1 MSLEPMD
8 APAVTPTEVAI
19 EAPLDGQAR
28 DEVAAP
34 QPLPATSQLIAHA
47 RTELARVIAGQ
58 SAVIEEVLI
67 AVLCQGHAL
76 LEGVPGIAKTLI
88 VKTLG
93 RLLGLGFQRVQA
105 TPDLMP
111 ADILGTSILRMG
123 AETFTFH
130 AGPVFTDLLLVDEI
144 NRMPPRTQAALLEC
158 MEERQVTSDG
168 VRRPLPGWFTVFATQ
183 NPVDF
188 EGTYPLPEA
197 QLDRF
202 LLKIRV
208 AYPSEQEEMQ
218 ILERHHAATGAGLL
232 EDARIVPIP
241 DGLLA
246 AARSEVRAIRIEPE
260 LYGYILALARQTRE
274 WPTLLLGASP
284 RAALSLMLV
293 AQAAAAFD
301 ARDYLVPDD
310 VKRAVQPVLRHRILL
325 KPEAE
330 LEGFDADR
338 VLADVVASVP
348 VPRK

>member
-1 MSLEPMD
+1 MSEEPNQSEN
-8 APAVTPTEVAI
+8 PEEI
-19 EAPLDGQAR
+19 L
-28 DEVAAP
+28 
-34 QPLPATSQLIAHA
+34 LPATTRLLAHA
-47 RTELARVIAGQ
+47 RREMGRVIAGQ
-58 SAVIEEVLI
+58 EEAIKEVLI

-76 LEGVPGIAKTLI
+76 LEGVPGVAKTLM
-88 VKTLG
+88 VKALG

-111 ADILGTSILRMG
+111 ADILGTSILRPG
-123 AETFTFH
+123 AESFTFH

-168 VRRPLPGWFTVFATQ
+168 VRRTLPAWFTVFATQ

-208 AYPSEQEEMQ
+208 AYPSQAEELQ
-218 ILERHHAATGAGLL
+218 ILERHHAGSGAGLL
-232 EDARIVPIP
+232 EDASITPIP
-241 DGLLA
+241 EGLLG
-246 AARSEVRAIRIEPE
+246 AARAEVRAIRIEPE
-260 LYGYILALARQTRE
+260 LYTYILSLARHTRE

-301 ARDYLVPDD
+301 GREYLVPDD
-310 VKRAVQPVLRHRILL
+310 VKRAVQPVLRHRVIL

-338 VLADVVASVP
+338 VLADVIAAVP
-348 VPRK
+348 VPRQ

>member
-1 MSLEPMD
+1 MSEEPKQD
-8 APAVTPTEVAI
+8 SSPGEIENATPQ
-19 EAPLDGQAR
+19 EAGT
-28 DEVAAP
+28 
-34 QPLPATSQLIAHA
+34 PLPATTRLIAQA
-47 RTELARVIAGQ
+47 RTEMGRVIAGQ
-58 SAVIEEVLI
+58 ERAIEEVLI
-67 AVLCQGHAL
+67 AALCQGHAL
-76 LEGVPGIAKTLI
+76 LEGVPGVAKTLI

-111 ADILGTSILRMG
+111 ADILGTSILRPG
-123 AETFTFH
+123 AESFAFH

-208 AYPSEQEEMQ
+208 VYPSVEEERQ
-218 ILERHHAATGAGLL
+218 ILQRHYASSGTGLL
-232 EDARIVPIP
+232 EHASIAPIP
-241 DGLLA
+241 NGLLA
-246 AARSEVRAIRIEPE
+246 AACAEVRAIRIEPE
-260 LYGYILALARQTRE
+260 LYAYILSLARSTRE

-284 RAALSLMLV
+284 RAALNLMRV
-293 AQAAAAFD
+293 AQATAAFD
-301 ARDYLVPDD
+301 GRDYLVPDD
-310 VKRAVQPVLRHRILL
+310 VKRAVLPVLRHRVML

-338 VLADVVASVP
+338 VLADVIAAIP
-348 VPRK
+348 VPRR

>member
-1 MSLEPMD
+1 MSEETFQDPNRSAMD
-8 APAVTPTEVAI
+8 SASAPASPETT
-19 EAPLDGQAR
+19 LR
-28 DEVAAP
+28 
-34 QPLPATSQLIAHA
+34 ATNQLIAHA
-47 RTELARVIAGQ
+47 RHELGRVIAGQ
-58 SAVIEEVLI
+58 SGAIEEVLI
-67 AVLCQGHAL
+67 AILCQGHAL

-88 VKTLG
+88 VKSLG
-93 RLLGLGFQRVQA
+93 KLLGLGFQRVQA

-111 ADILGTSILRMG
+111 ADILGTSILRPG
-123 AETFTFH
+123 SDTFTFH

-168 VRRPLPGWFTVFATQ
+168 VRRPLPAWFTVFATQ

-208 AYPSEQEEMQ
+208 SYPSEPEELQ
-218 ILERHHAATGAGLL
+218 ILERHHANSGAGLL
-232 EDARIVPIP
+232 EEANIEPIP
-241 DGLLA
+241 ADLLA
-246 AARSEVRAIRIEPE
+246 RARAEVRSIRIEQE
-260 LYGYILALARQTRE
+260 LYMYILALTRRTRE

-284 RAALSLMLV
+284 RAALSLMFV

-301 ARDYLVPDD
+301 GRDYLVPDD
-310 VKRAVQPVLRHRILL
+310 VKRAVQPVLRHRVML

-338 VLADVVASVP
+338 VLADVIAGVP

>member
-1 MSLEPMD
+1 MSQEPNPNPVED
-8 APAVTPTEVAI
+8 PIQNAKNAEH
-19 EAPLDGQAR
+19 LR
-28 DEVAAP
+28 
-34 QPLPATSQLIAHA
+34 ATSELIAHA
-47 RTELARVIAGQ
+47 QRELGRVIAGQ
-58 SAVIEEVLI
+58 GGVIEEVLI

-88 VKTLG
+88 VKSLG

-111 ADILGTSILRMG
+111 ADILGTTILRAG
-123 AETFTFH
+123 TEGFSFH

-158 MEERQVTSDG
+158 MEERQVTTDG
-168 VRRPLPGWFTVFATQ
+168 VRRPLPVWFTVFATQ

-208 AYPSEQEEMQ
+208 AYPTEQEELQ
-218 ILERHHAATGAGLL
+218 ILERHHAGSGAGLL
-232 EDARIVPIP
+232 EDASIAPIP
-241 DGLLA
+241 EHMLA
-246 AARSEVRAIRIEPE
+246 RARSEVRSIRIEPE
-260 LYGYILALARQTRE
+260 LYTYILALARRTRE

-284 RAALSLMLV
+284 RAALSLMRV
-293 AQAAAAFD
+293 AQATAAFD
-301 ARDYLVPDD
+301 GRDYLVPDD
-310 VKRAVQPVLRHRILL
+310 VKRAVQPVLRHRIML

-338 VLADVVASVP
+338 VLTDVIAAVP